1 MEMLKVSA
9 NPHIK
14 SGDSTRSMMFDVILA
29 LLPAAT
35 AAVIIFG
42 LRSLIVM
49 AVCIITAVLSEF
61 ICRKLMKRE
70 NTIGDLSAVVTALLL
85 AFNLPV
91 TIPLW
96 QAAIGSAVAIVVVKQ
111 MFGGIGCNFVNPALI
126 GRIVLMN
133 SFATSMSTWAMP
145 VAYQVDG
152 ADVVAGATPLA
163 LLSKGEKLPSLMD
176 MFLGQTGGC
185 LGETCALALL
195 LGGVYLVI
203 RRVITPT
210 IPLFF
215 VGTVAIISA
224 LSGGNP
230 LYEVLS
236 GGLLL
241 GAIFMATDYVTSPTT
256 FKGQIIFGIG
266 CGLITS
272 FIRIFGVIPEGVS
285 YAIIIMNIL
294 TPHIETL
301 TRKKPFGTQ
310 KEGSGR

>member
-42 LRSLIVM
+42 LRSLLVM

-152 ADVVAGATPLA
+152 ADVVTGATPLA

>member
-42 LRSLIVM
+42 LRSLLVM

-133 SFATSMSTWAMP
+133 SFATSMSTWTMP